1 MRIRNSVRLMRRVIL
16 FRYLCAVFCVAAGLG
31 VSSEIAQAQST
42 EQSSAPLGTEQDN
55 LLTMMQRYADRYVSN
70 LPNFVC
76 IQTIRQLE
84 AGKRSKRWRAGDVLT
99 SKLTF
104 NEGHED
110 RTLILVN
117 NKEVRSSLK
126 TWRTPLVTEGEF
138 GLLLSRVLSPD
149 SEASFTWS
157 RWETLKGKRLAVFDY
172 DVDKQHS
179 TLRLSLSDLA
189 KAIVPY
195 HGSVWADPETGA
207 VWRITD
213 TATDIPAVL
222 ETQQISTTIDYGEIP
237 IGDTTYLLPV
247 EAVVSLLLEKRRVR
261 NEMTFEDY
269 QKFEARSAITF
280 GAESPSD
287 SGQQKLDTKDSRT
300 P

>member
-1 MRIRNSVRLMRRVIL
+1 
-16 FRYLCAVFCVAAGLG
+16 VFCLFAAVLGL
-31 VSSEIAQAQST
+31 SSGIAQAQTT
-42 EQSSAPLGTEQDN
+42 EQSSIPLGTEQEN
-55 LLTMMQRYADRYVSN
+55 LLAMMRKYADRYVSN

-76 IQTIRQLE
+76 IQTTRQLE
-84 AGKRSKRWRAGDVLT
+84 AGKHSKHWRKGDVLT

-117 NKEVRSSLK
+117 SKEIRSSLRS
-126 TWRTPLVTEGEF
+126 WRTPLVTEGEF
-138 GLLLSRVLSPD
+138 GLLLSRVLAPE
-149 SEASFTWS
+149 SEATFTWS

-179 TLRLSLSDLA
+179 TLRLSLGDLA
-189 KAIVPY
+189 KAVVPY
-195 HGSVWADPETGA
+195 HGSVWADPGTGA

-213 TATDIPAVL
+213 TATDIPAIL
-222 ETQQISTTIDYGEIP
+222 ETKEISTTIDYGEIL
-237 IGDTTYLLPV
+237 IGDTSYLLPV

-261 NEMTFEDY
+261 NEMVFDDY
-269 QKFEARSAITF
+269 RKFEARSAITF
-280 GAESPSD
+280 GPETQSD
-287 SGQQKLDTKDSRT
+287 SGQEKNERDAKDSRT

>member
-1 MRIRNSVRLMRRVIL
+1 
-16 FRYLCAVFCVAAGLG
+16 
-31 VSSEIAQAQST
+31 
-42 EQSSAPLGTEQDN
+42 
-55 LLTMMQRYADRYVSN
+55 
-70 LPNFVC
+70 VC

-222 ETQQISTTIDYGEIP
+222 ETKQISTTIDYGEIP